1 MFYFLANS
9 CYKENC
15 YFKMYLVLLL
25 VKCEEDK
32 NRFQK
37 GVEKDL
43 IALSEESI
51 PVNTRQKA
59 MWAYRLYE
67 KWAQWRKDA
76 YDPRVDFSTVG
87 DLLMIHTELAGVPDH
102 DVNELLCQFIAEVRK
117 DGGERYPGKTLHELV
132 SSLQKYFEMKGR
144 KVSFFSDEIFEKLR
158 KSLDIEMKISAQKK
172 LGLKPRQAVVV
183 SEEIENFLWD
193 KSFLGNSNPEVLL
206 RTTFYLIGLNFG
218 MRAGDE
224 HRKLSSTNF
233 SFHTDSEGRE
243 YLLYSEGVS
252 KTNQG
257 GLKHRKLTPRSS
269 RAYANAECPERCV
282 VRIVDTYMK
291 RCSKDSLLNA
301 FYLKPLQKFKGK
313 SVWYS
318 TVPLGHNKLNSM
330 VKTMMSEA
338 GVEGYYTNHSLRAT
352 AVSRLFQNDVDDK
365 LIKGVTGHRSEALQG
380 YKRETEEQLLKVSKI
395 VQGQK
400 EKEST
405 VKGNSNSALTSALE
419 IPSSSGTLVLNICG
433 GNCNITINNN

>member
-1 MFYFLANS
+1 
-9 CYKENC
+9 
-15 YFKMYLVLLL
+15 
-25 VKCEEDK
+25 
-32 NRFQK
+32 
-37 GVEKDL
+37 
-43 IALSEESI
+43 
-51 PVNTRQKA
+51 
-59 MWAYRLYE
+59 
-67 KWAQWRKDA
+67 
-76 YDPRVDFSTVG
+76 
-87 DLLMIHTELAGVPDH
+87 
-102 DVNELLCQFIAEVRK
+102 
-117 DGGERYPGKTLHELV
+117 
-132 SSLQKYFEMKGR
+132 
-144 KVSFFSDEIFEKLR
+144 
-158 KSLDIEMKISAQKK
+158 
-172 LGLKPRQAVVV
+172 
-183 SEEIENFLWD
+183 
-193 KSFLGNSNPEVLL
+193 
-206 RTTFYLIGLNFG
+206 

-233 SFHTDSEGRE
+233 SFLTDSEGRE

-282 VRIVDTYMK
+282 VGIVDTYMK
-291 RCSKDSLLNA
+291 RCPKDSLLNA

-330 VKTMMSEA
+330 VKIIMSEA

-352 AVSRLFQNDVDDK
+352 AVSRLLQNDVDDK
-365 LIKGVTGHRSEALQG
+365 LIKGVTGHRSDALQG

-419 IPSSSGTLVLNICG
+419 IPSSSGTLVLNVCS